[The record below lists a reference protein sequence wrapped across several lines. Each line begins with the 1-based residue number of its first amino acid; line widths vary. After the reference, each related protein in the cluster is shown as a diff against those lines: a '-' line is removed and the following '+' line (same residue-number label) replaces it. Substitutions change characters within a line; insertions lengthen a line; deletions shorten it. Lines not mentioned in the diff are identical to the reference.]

1 MRKYIFCI
9 TAALLILAGIYSFF
23 GKEKAWRLKLWLLL
37 DKDIIYLKNGD
48 VVQGW
53 LWKQESDLIVGR
65 TEKDE
70 MFVFKPSECEII
82 QEDVLLRYFE
92 KLI

>member
-9 TAALLILAGIYSFF
+9 VATLLILAGINSFF
-23 GKEKAWRLKLWLLL
+23 GKEKSWRQKLWLLL

-53 LWKQESDLIVGR
+53 LWKQESNLIAGR
-65 TEKDE
+65 TENDE
-70 MFVFKPSECEII
+70 VFVFKPSECEII

>member
-9 TAALLILAGIYSFF
+9 VATILILAGINSFF
-23 GKEKAWRLKLWLLL
+23 GEEKSWRQKLWLLL

-53 LWKQESDLIVGR
+53 LWKQESDLIAGR

-70 MFVFKPSECEII
+70 VFVFKPSECEII